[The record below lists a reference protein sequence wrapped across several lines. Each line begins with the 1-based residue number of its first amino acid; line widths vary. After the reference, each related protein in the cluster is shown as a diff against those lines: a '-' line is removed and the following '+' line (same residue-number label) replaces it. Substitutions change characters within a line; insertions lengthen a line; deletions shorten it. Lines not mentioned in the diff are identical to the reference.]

1 MQRTLSK
8 LPLMLKRL
16 LLIGLGIL
24 LFSLLS
30 VGVGFQGNTS
40 QHDVNVEGRNV
51 LRRNAPNIDGT
62 VNATNTHKGL
72 SLLQFTNS
80 EETTN
85 SARTHK
91 DLSIPWDTN
100 RGQSYGYKGVGLNA
114 SESMKFF
121 NIKPQGTMTFPKP
134 DYLPEARNP
143 CFYTDIS
150 SLSHLR

>member
-1 MQRTLSK
+1 
-8 LPLMLKRL
+8 MLKRL
-16 LLIGLGIL
+16 LLIGVGIL

-30 VGVGFQGNTS
+30 IGFGYQGNTS
-40 QHDVNVEGRNV
+40 QHDVDVDKRNE
-51 LRRNAPNIDGT
+51 LRGTGPNIDGT
-62 VNATNTHKGL
+62 INATNTHKGL

-80 EETTN
+80 EGTTN
-85 SARTHK
+85 VVNTGK
-91 DLSIPWDTN
+91 DLSILLDSN